1 MTISK
6 ETETKT
12 LTAGTFDTE
21 TASGI
26 AIGTHQDGTVA
37 TIEGGPGEVV
47 ILLNDYLLSK
57 ANIKVV
63 HTDADWN
70 VI

>member
-1 MTISK
+1 MKISK

-12 LTAGTFDTE
+12 LAAATFDTE
-21 TASGI
+21 TTSGI
-26 AIGTHQDGTVA
+26 AIGTHQDGTIA

-57 ANIKVV
+57 ANVKVR
-63 HTDADWN
+63 HTDADWIM
-70 VI
+70 V